1 MDVFV
6 YYFQPLDRGRD
17 EIEDDLVD
25 SLSAFGCEV
34 TGSGAGQSGGNFD
47 LLFSSAT
54 NESDIIAPL
63 AGRLASLGFAP
74 DTMIRTDNIAKT
86 IVEILA

>member
-47 LLFSSAT
+47 LLFSSAQT
-54 NESDIIAPL
+54 KATSLHLSRGGLRLL
-63 AGRLASLGFAP
+63 ALHQTP
-74 DTMIRTDNIAKT
+74 
-86 IVEILA
+86 